1 MAKAMTIEQ
10 LENVKKRLFFAG
22 VWHEMAEQV
31 SRVIEQVSGDG
42 IDVSKLETV
51 KADILRNKQRDEQQ
65 AENVL
70 RFIESVKDERHKTF
84 LKLRYLDGLTNEEI
98 AARMFYSVDYVNKIK
113 QKIEK
118 PLKEGNG

>member
-1 MAKAMTIEQ
+1 MTIEQ

-51 KADILRNKQRDEQQ
+51 KADILRNEHGDRQQ
-65 AENVL
+65 AEQVL
-70 RFIESVKDERHKTF
+70 QFIEGMKNEKYKTF
-84 LKLRYLDGLTNEEI
+84 LKLRYLEELTNEEI